1 MLFDFLSS
9 KPECLDLRSYLL
21 KKKYLS
27 LPYDVYVF
35 ATDSCSNSIL
45 QIGDF
50 LGFVITFFT
59 GYSPFHFSGDF
70 SEYLKCDL
78 KNCLCKQLFDTGSQ
92 TFLPE
97 YKLARVERNVEIY
110 MLLLLFFF
118 NCMLASY
125 VLSPS
130 HWSEESQLRVKTIH
144 IVSR

>member
-21 KKKYLS
+21 KKYLS

-78 KNCLCKQLFDTGSQ
+78 KSFDTGSQ
-92 TFLPE
+92 TFFTSNTNWLE
-97 YKLARVERNVEIY
+97 SKGTWRYTCYYCSSFLTVCLLVTY
-110 MLLLLFFF
+110 FLLLTGWKNRSL
-118 NCMLASY
+118 
-125 VLSPS
+125 
-130 HWSEESQLRVKTIH
+130 E
-144 IVSR
+144 